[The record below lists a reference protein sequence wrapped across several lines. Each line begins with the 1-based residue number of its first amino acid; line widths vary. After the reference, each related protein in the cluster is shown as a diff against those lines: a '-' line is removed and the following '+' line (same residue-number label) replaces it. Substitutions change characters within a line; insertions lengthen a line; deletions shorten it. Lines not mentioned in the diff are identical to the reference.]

1 MINPFRST
9 ALRIGLT
16 QAGAGILALALLASA
31 LWWTT
36 TARLNGELNARVR
49 EDTRNIAALIY
60 SSGTPAALRMIEG
73 RVGAELDEDEIL
85 LLVDPSLRRLAGNL
99 PAWPVEAPKQPGWG
113 AITIARGGHV
123 SEARVLYTILPDGDH
138 LLVGQDLHDRD
149 VLQSQ
154 FKAGLLGAALM
165 VVATGVIG
173 VWLVRRRFV
182 SRVEEIEA
190 TARAIVSGRLQA
202 RLPIKDDRDEL
213 DLLASTINRM
223 LDRIEQLIGGV
234 LNVSNAIA
242 HDLRTPLAE
251 LRVRLEALLL
261 ERQLSG
267 HVADEIEGAVDDTD
281 RLIATFNALLR
292 LAELDSG
299 ARRSGFRAV
308 DASAIIAQA
317 VELYAPVAEAKSVA
331 LVSRSTGPIN
341 LDSDPAMLG
350 QAVANLLDNAL
361 KYAPPGSDVVVTLD
375 RQVDD
380 TVALSVLDHGP
391 GIPADERPRV
401 TERFFRGAGSAG
413 TSGVGLGLSMVA
425 AIARL
430 HGGKLEL
437 DDNFPGLR
445 ATLLFPAKPAGYH
458 TAQ

>member
-1 MINPFRST
+1 M
-9 ALRIGLT
+9 
-16 QAGAGILALALLASA
+16 
-31 LWWTT
+31 
-36 TARLNGELNARVR
+36 
-49 EDTRNIAALIY
+49 
-60 SSGTPAALRMIEG
+60 
-73 RVGAELDEDEIL
+73 
-85 LLVDPSLRRLAGNL
+85 
-99 PAWPVEAPKQPGWG
+99 
-113 AITIARGGHV
+113 
-123 SEARVLYTILPDGDH
+123 LYTILPDGDH